1 MIKKICYVD
10 EDGRFGGPQQRM
22 LVLASELRKRN
33 IEVEIIIPKDETE
46 IFKNKLLEN
55 KIKFHELPITRLSL
69 KINFLLKYI
78 FLFFYEIFM
87 LVNFFKKNKYD
98 LIQANSTPQFKA
110 VIAAFILKI
119 KIVWVIEDSYF
130 PFFIV
135 FFFKQLSKLTN
146 CKIIYTSQRVYDF
159 YFRDKKDIKNL
170 KKEIFAPINFLKF
183 DPNQS
188 FDIPNYINKKNF
200 IVTTVAA
207 VVPVKGLE
215 YFIKSAEIV
224 YKKNNN
230 VLFII
235 AGPEISSQKRY
246 SKKIRSMLLN
256 KQYIKYIGM
265 CNDIPQ
271 LLANSDVFICSSL
284 SEAGPI
290 TVYEAMSMKVPVIT
304 TDVGA
309 CNQIIIN
316 YKNGIIV
323 PRKDSI
329 KISQAVI
336 NVLDDSHLRNKI
348 GSNAYKFA
356 SEFFSL
362 DKIVKQY
369 IDFYNN

>member
-22 LVLASELRKRN
+22 LVIASELRKKN

-46 IFKNKLLEN
+46 IFKKKLIEN
-55 KIKFHELPITRLSL
+55 KIKFHELSITRLSL

-369 IDFYNN
+369 IDFYNY

>member
-22 LVLASELRKRN
+22 LVIASELKKRN
-33 IEVEIIIPKDETE
+33 IEVEIIIPKDETD
-46 IFKNKLLEN
+46 IFKKKLLEN
-55 KIKFHELPITRLSL
+55 KIKFHELTITRLSL
-69 KINFLLKYI
+69 KINFLFKYI
-78 FLFFYEIFM
+78 FLFFYEIFI
-87 LVNFFKKNKYD
+87 LINFFQQNKYD
-98 LIQANSTPQFKA
+98 LIQANSTSQFKA
-110 VIAAFILKI
+110 VIAAFLLKL

-130 PFFIV
+130 PFIIV
-135 FFFKQLSKLTN
+135 FIFKQLSKLTN

-159 YFRDKKDIKNL
+159 YFKNKKNIKNS
-170 KKEIFAPINFLKF
+170 KKEIFAPIDFLKF
-183 DPNQS
+183 NPNQS
-188 FDIPNYINKKNF
+188 FDIPNYVNKKNF
-200 IVTTVAA
+200 IVTTVASM
-207 VVPVKGLE
+207 VPVKGLE

-256 KQYIKYIGM
+256 KHYIKYIGM

-271 LLANSDVFICSSL
+271 LLANSDVFVCSSL

-290 TVYEAMSMKVPVIT
+290 TVYEAMSMKIPVVT

-316 YKNGIIV
+316 YENGIIV

-329 KISQAVI
+329 KISQAII

-348 GSNAYKFA
+348 GSNAYKFV

>member
-22 LVLASELRKRN
+22 LVIASELRKKN

-46 IFKNKLLEN
+46 IFKKKLIEN
-55 KIKFHELPITRLSL
+55 KIKFHELSITRLSL

>member
-22 LVLASELRKRN
+22 LVIASELRKKN

-46 IFKNKLLEN
+46 IFKKKLIEN
-55 KIKFHELPITRLSL
+55 KIKFHELSITRLSL

-159 YFRDKKDIKNL
+159 YFKDKKDIKNL

-369 IDFYNN
+369 IDFYNY

>member
-22 LVLASELRKRN
+22 LVIASELRKKN

-46 IFKNKLLEN
+46 IFKKKLIEN
-55 KIKFHELPITRLSL
+55 KIKFHELSITRLSL

-110 VIAAFILKI
+110 VIDAFILKI

-159 YFRDKKDIKNL
+159 YFKDKKDIKNL

-369 IDFYNN
+369 IDFYNY

>member
-69 KINFLLKYI
+69 KINFLVKYI
-78 FLFFYEIFM
+78 FLFFYEIFI
-87 LVNFFKKNKYD
+87 LVSFFKKNKYD

-110 VIAAFILKI
+110 VIAAFLSKI

-135 FFFKQLSKLTN
+135 FIFKHLSKLTN

-159 YFRDKKDIKNL
+159 YFKNKKNIKNS
-170 KKEIFAPINFLKF
+170 KKEIFAPIDFLRFNLNQTF
-183 DPNQS
+183 DT
-188 FDIPNYINKKNF
+188 PNYINKKKF

-207 VVPVKGLE
+207 MVPVKGLE

-230 VLFII
+230 VFFII
-235 AGPEISSQKRY
+235 AGPEISSQKKY
-246 SKKIRSMLLN
+246 SKKIKSILLD
-256 KQYIKYIGM
+256 KHYIKYIGM

-271 LLANSDVFICSSL
+271 LLANSDVFVCSSL

-290 TVYEAMSMKVPVIT
+290 TVYEAMSMKIPVVT

-316 YKNGIIV
+316 YENGIIV
-323 PRKDSI
+323 PVKDSI
-329 KISQAVI
+329 KISQAI
-336 NVLDDSHLRNKI
+336 NNILDDDHLRNKI
-348 GSNAYKFA
+348 SSNAYKFA
-356 SEFFSL
+356 SKFFSL
-362 DKIVKQY
+362 DKIIKQY